1 LTVGFLD
8 DDGVFPA
15 SDHGDIVWFYRMHG
29 YVVVRG
35 LVREDELRRVKQ
47 DCLDLQRR
55 AAAGELS
62 DRHMPESMRHQPD
75 TLPNYVDHV
84 SELSEAVRSVAEGP
98 TLQAIMRSLLGDGCW
113 PGYLGGRQVKYQD
126 ARPGTDSQYSRI
138 GWHSDWQAAPSLPI
152 FPKVAFTLH
161 LDATSPYN
169 GFLRVLPGSH
179 LWATPAQSKVPSD
192 GRVSDLPELVGG
204 YTKAPPPFPMPSGFE
219 KLRGEVGVY
228 AAEGDVILHDG
239 YVWHAAAR
247 ATDDNARRRHVRGS
261 YYTGEIPGPGEVTR
275 SIKTAAR

>member
-1 LTVGFLD
+1 
-8 DDGVFPA
+8 
-15 SDHGDIVWFYRMHG
+15 
-29 YVVVRG
+29 
-35 LVREDELRRVKQ
+35 
-47 DCLDLQRR
+47 
-55 AAAGELS
+55 
-62 DRHMPESMRHQPD
+62 MPSTRSGAD
-75 TLPNYVDHV
+75 NTLPNYIDHV
-84 SELSEAVRSVAEGP
+84 SELSEAVRSVAEDP
-98 TLQAIMRSLLGDGCW
+98 TLQAIMHSLLGNDCW

-126 ARPGTDSQYSRI
+126 ARPGSDSQYSRI
-138 GWHSDWQAAPSLPI
+138 GWHSDWQAAPTLPI

-179 LWATPAQSKVPSD
+179 LWATSARSKD
-192 GRVSDLPELVGG
+192 NGEGIVSDLPDLVGG
-204 YTKAPPPFPMPSGFE
+204 YTDAPAPFPMPHGFE
-219 KLRGEVGVY
+219 KIRGEVGVY

-261 YYTGEIPGPGEVTR
+261 YYTGRIPGPGEASR